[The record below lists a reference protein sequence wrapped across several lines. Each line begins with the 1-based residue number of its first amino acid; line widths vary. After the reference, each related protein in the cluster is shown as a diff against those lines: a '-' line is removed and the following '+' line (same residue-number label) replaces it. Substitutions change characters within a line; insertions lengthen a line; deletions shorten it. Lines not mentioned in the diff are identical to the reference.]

1 MTSTWRK
8 HLIICLF
15 LGLLAVP
22 VYFLDLATTQ
32 QGGRQLDHTRFPG
45 AYLLDLH
52 HVASH
57 PHHLKFNWRPV
68 VSQLRSIAYSPLLNG
83 AFRDSS
89 HRGLPLLR
97 KAAPRADRLSR
108 HFDVTNW
115 TSEK

>member
-22 VYFLDLATTQ
+22 IYFLDLASTQ
-32 QGGRQLDHTRFPG
+32 QGGGNWITFDFRGLIFWTV
-45 AYLLDLH
+45 H

-57 PHHLKFNWRPV
+57 PRHLKFNCRPV
-68 VSQLRSIAYSPLLNG
+68 VSQLRSIAYSRLLNG

-89 HRGLPLLR
+89 RRRLLLLR
-97 KAAPRADRLSR
+97 KATPRAGCLRSINEL
-108 HFDVTNW
+108 
-115 TSEK
+115 